1 MGLERS
7 EEKNDACFYFSRNN
21 MSLGKNEISHSP
33 NQRFDENISYESLIS
48 SNLAWFY
55 LFVSRKRE
63 TLEITETINFPLNI
77 LKNCLFSF
85 SYFFIYFKSIILV
98 FLLSQFSST
107 SFHFYPCDQPKD
119 YSGHLFISLTTESL
133 VYGFSNSCATDLLEL
148 LPVAPIYVPPGT

>member
-1 MGLERS
+1 MELERS

-77 LKNCLFSF
+77 LK
-85 SYFFIYFKSIILV
+85 K
-98 FLLSQFSST
+98 LLNKNHNFQE
-107 SFHFYPCDQPKD
+107 PKK
-119 YSGHLFISLTTESL
+119 LFIFIFL
-133 VYGFSNSCATDLLEL
+133 FFH
-148 LPVAPIYVPPGT
+148 IF